1 MDGGKRPDRG
11 DNRDDDKGKR
21 KATRRDG
28 APTRRLNLDS
38 DEEEETG
45 RGRGRGMASYRG
57 RGRGVFS
64 STAGGAGSSG
74 FNPMNNNAGN
84 IVNPSNAGMI
94 IPDHLDMG
102 HEAVNQGNL
111 EIGIDIANLL
121 FPPAGGVLPPPVA
134 PPVAHPV
141 APPPEEQE
149 DEPEE

>member
-134 PPVAHPV
+134 PPVA
-141 APPPEEQE
+141 PPAEEQE
-149 DEPEE
+149 EAPDE